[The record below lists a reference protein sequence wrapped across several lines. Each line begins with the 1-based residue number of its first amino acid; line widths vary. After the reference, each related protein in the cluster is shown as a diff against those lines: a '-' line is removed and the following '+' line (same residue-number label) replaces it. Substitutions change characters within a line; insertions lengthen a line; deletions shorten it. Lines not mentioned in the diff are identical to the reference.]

1 MKRLFIS
8 ILLASFVVL
17 GFGQRCD
24 NKDLCSKEMFGDFDY
39 RSQSNY
45 AQVYSGDTLRV
56 KVVVYSGQE
65 YRIFT
70 CAERKLKNTQFR
82 IIYPEKRFHR
92 TVKEIAQKDVP
103 IYEKDK
109 NGNFIYDENG
119 ERIITGTI
127 FANDTIWGRDLIT
140 SESVIYDSREAK
152 EPYWEVSI
160 HKTRLIMIETLI
172 PQEKKPVSGC
182 IQIMVGRKYKSAN
195 PFRR

>member
-1 MKRLFIS
+1 MRRLYIS
-8 ILLASFVVL
+8 ILFVFLIV
-17 GFGQRCD
+17 GGYSQRCD
-24 NKDLCSKEMFGDFDY
+24 NKDLCDKEMFGDFDY

-70 CAERKLKNTQFR
+70 CAERKLKKTQFR

-92 TVKEIAQKDVP
+92 TVKEILQKDVP

-109 NGNFIYDENG
+109 NGNFIYNDKG
-119 ERIITGTI
+119 ERNITGTI

-140 SESVIYDSREAK
+140 SESVVYDSRESK
-152 EPYWEVSI
+152 DPYWEVQI
-160 HKTRLIMIETLI
+160 HKTRLIIIETLV
-172 PQEKKPVSGC
+172 PVEKTTISGC